1 MSFYKKLE
9 IAFVLRKIFVYLQKK
24 KFQKKGILFQS

>member
-1 MSFYKKLE
+1 MTFYKKLE
-9 IAFVLRKIFVYLQKK
+9 IAFVLRKKFVYLQKK